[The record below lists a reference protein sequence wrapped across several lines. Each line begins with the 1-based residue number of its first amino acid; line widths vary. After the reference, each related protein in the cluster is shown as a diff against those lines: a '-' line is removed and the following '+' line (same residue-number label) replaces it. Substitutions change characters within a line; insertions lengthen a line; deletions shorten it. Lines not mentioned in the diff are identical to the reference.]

1 MEHSANMLLT
11 TQVLQAIEALPE
23 HATGALRF
31 GDRGVVLVDS
41 RRICWAIA
49 SNMPQRLTDLLRKQR
64 NPPLERSFLAA
75 VFRDA
80 QARGIPMGEALLA
93 TGEITEHGLRAAVL
107 GQVTAA
113 IARIASDAVSDL
125 TFEPYDGLRY
135 DTRFVFRPA
144 VVFER
149 LGALGHRVGAAL
161 ARRDLA
167 AWLDP
172 ATTALAFARDTGS
185 RIPTVVAMANAES
198 LSMSDLLAIGDK
210 LRAPQHGSSSAQL
223 RSLRWSDHAQIV
235 AWNHGELSFA
245 ALCAD
250 ERAAGLSMR
259 LAQRFEPAHE
269 VVK

>member
-1 MEHSANMLLT
+1 MEHAANMLLT

-31 GDRGVVLVDS
+31 GDRGAVLVDS
-41 RRICWAIA
+41 RRICWAVA

-64 NPPLERSFLAA
+64 NPPLEKSFLSG

-80 QARGIPMGEALLA
+80 RARGVPMGEALLA
-93 TGEITEHGLRAAVL
+93 TGEITEQGLRAAVL

-113 IARIASDAVSDL
+113 IARIASDEVSDL
-125 TFEPYDGLRY
+125 TFDPYDGLRY
-135 DTRFVFRPA
+135 DARFVFRPA
-144 VVFER
+144 AVFEK
-149 LGALGHRVGAAL
+149 LGALDNRVGAAL

-172 ATTALAFARDTGS
+172 ATTALAFARDTLP
-185 RIPTVVAMANAES
+185 RTPTVVAMANAES
-198 LSMSDLLAIGDK
+198 LSLSDLLAIGDM
-210 LRAPQHGSSSAQL
+210 LRAPLHGSTSTQP
-223 RSLRWSDHAQIV
+223 RSLHWSDRAQIV

-245 ALCAD
+245 ALCGD

-259 LAQRFEPAHE
+259 LAQRFKSAME
-269 VVK
+269 VVE